1 MVQALISINA
11 VNGSNPPNG
20 TALVINTLVNLD
32 NVNTGGELT
41 YLWEF
46 LDRPEGSAAAFSN
59 PAVQAPT
66 FTPDVE
72 GSYLIKLTVNR
83 TLATEATNTVVAAV
97 AQRRTNHRIPAA
109 GETRETSTTR
119 GWALAVNRLMK
130 LVDTGLTQGGMLVG
144 AAAAAMNRSAIL
156 RVTGVYTLNAGLPE
170 ERIIPEFSLALA
182 SSAIDASDELYIME
196 YTPDGLTAAAIG
208 DLVTARSNGLFG
220 PANGGVAVVGD
231 PVYLNDVG
239 APSLLAGA
247 IPRKIGYVVG
257 LDGPDWYF
265 HFMGAAGSSEL
276 TNEPLVFSQ
285 APTGTYPNGVNLSA
299 LLSDL
304 EIQAGADVLS
314 LGLRRFS
321 VGQASAVL
329 SILTEGG
336 TPISVFNANGD
347 LVLSD
352 PDGVGTRSISAP
364 ASDLEISADTD
375 MILAAGL
382 GGAVL
387 FRING
392 TTVWQITTAGVLSAV
407 GADRKIA
414 SVLDPVA
421 AQDASTKAYTDGKD
435 FTTFVFGNTDLP
447 ASADQCVLDPGFGVR
462 TAKTVASAAWPSFR
476 VTRAGTLQRLHGFV
490 RNSSTVV
497 ATDVEVYVDSGT
509 GYGATGIVITFSA
522 GGVDEAKRDNTNV
535 FVVASGDKV
544 QLRSKPAGAPGV
556 GCLDIMCSLELKPT

>member
-20 TALVINTLVNLD
+20 TALVINTLIGLD

-59 PAVQAPT
+59 PAIQAPT

-119 GWALAVNRLMK
+119 GWALAVNRFMK
-130 LVDTGLTQGGMLVG
+130 LVDIGLTQGGMLVG
-144 AAAAAMNRSAIL
+144 AAAAVMTRSAIL
-156 RVTGVYTLNAGLPE
+156 RVTGIYTLNAGLPE
-170 ERIIPEFSLALA
+170 ERVIPEFSLALA
-182 SSAIDASDELYIME
+182 SSAVDAADELYIME
-196 YTPDGLTAAAIG
+196 YTPDELTAAAIG
-208 DLVTARSNGLFG
+208 DLVRARSNGLFG
-220 PANGGVAVVGD
+220 PATGGVAVVGD
-231 PVYLNDVG
+231 PVYLSDVG

-285 APTGTYPNGVNLSA
+285 APTGTYPNGVNLQA
-299 LLSDL
+299 LQAA
-304 EIQAGADVLS
+304 IQMNAAVDAIS
-314 LGLRRFS
+314 LRLMRFS
-321 VGQASAVL
+321 AAQANPIFRLATQAAA
-329 SILTEGG
+329 SI
-336 TPISVFNANGD
+336 F
-347 LVLSD
+347 
-352 PDGVGTRSISAP
+352 SISAHGDITLHDP
-364 ASDLEISADTD
+364 DLDQI
-375 MILAAGL
+375 
-382 GGAVL
+382 
-387 FRING
+387 RIIQTTG
-392 TTVWQITTAGVLSAV
+392 TTDLALNSEAEILFQILGTTRWQLNSTTFALEAV
-407 GADRKIA
+407 GGNRAI
-414 SVLDPVA
+414 SNVLDPAA
-421 AQDASTKAYTDGKD
+421 AQDVSTKAYTDGKD

-544 QLRSKPAGAPGV
+544 QLRTKPGGVPGV
-556 GCLDIMCSLELKPT
+556 GCLDLMCSLELKPT